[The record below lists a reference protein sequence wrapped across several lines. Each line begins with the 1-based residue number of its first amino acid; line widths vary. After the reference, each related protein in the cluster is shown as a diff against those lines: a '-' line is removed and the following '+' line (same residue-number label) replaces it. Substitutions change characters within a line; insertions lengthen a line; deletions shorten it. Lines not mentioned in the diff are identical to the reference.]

1 MRFSNNLDKNINNAK
16 VASFY
21 RLVHIFTTRVPSDY
35 FFFLFFL
42 YIPYRKSQRKVLL
55 KKLIYFSDAGR
66 HSYLANFRGAIFEVD
81 SIV

>member
-1 MRFSNNLDKNINNAK
+1 MQKSRA
-16 VASFY
+16 
-21 RLVHIFTTRVPSDY
+21 FTDLFIYSQHGFPVT